1 MATTTTMHTYE
12 AMVLIDSGQEN
23 FEAACE
29 PIRRSL
35 DRNEAEVLAMK
46 LWDDRRL
53 AYEIKGR
60 RRGTYVLVYFNMNPA
75 NVVELEN
82 DFKLDDKILRVLILR
97 NEDVTDEVLKAETPA
112 TAPPREDEGDRRG
125 GRGRRD
131 ERGDRDRDRKSEK
144 PEASE
149 DKSEKPEASEDK
161 SEKPEASENKS
172 EKPET
177 SEDKSPDEDSDSKE
191 GSDASDSGDDSDEK
205 DSDEGDD
212 SES

>member
-1 MATTTTMHTYE
+1 MHTYE

-97 NEDVTDEVLKAETPA
+97 NEEVTDEVLKAETPA

-131 ERGDRDRDRKSEK
+131 ERGDRDRDRDRKREK

-161 SEKPEASENKS
+161 S
-172 EKPET
+172 
-177 SEDKSPDEDSDSKE
+177 PDEDSDSKE
-191 GSDASDSGDDSDEK
+191 GSDDSDSNDDSDEK